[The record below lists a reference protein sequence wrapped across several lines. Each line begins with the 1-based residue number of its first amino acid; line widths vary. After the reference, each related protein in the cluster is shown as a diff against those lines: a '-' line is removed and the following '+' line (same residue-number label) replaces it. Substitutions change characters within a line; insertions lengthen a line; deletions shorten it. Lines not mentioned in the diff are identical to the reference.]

1 MEAIGYTAII
11 SIFSHVLFIYLT
23 WRVMVA
29 LNVEPL
35 IRKNHVTEARIFL
48 FLVAIAIGSGV
59 SRFVLDIIDWSQNLQ
74 YLL

>member
-1 MEAIGYTAII
+1 
-11 SIFSHVLFIYLT
+11 
-23 WRVMVA
+23 MVA